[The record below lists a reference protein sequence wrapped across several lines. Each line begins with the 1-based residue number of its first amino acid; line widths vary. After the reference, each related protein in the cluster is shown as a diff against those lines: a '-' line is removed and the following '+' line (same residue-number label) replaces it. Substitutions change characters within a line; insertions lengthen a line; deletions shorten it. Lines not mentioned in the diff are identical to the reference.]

1 MGYFGDRWK
10 VLGEAVGGRRFL
22 IVSIVIL
29 IISIL
34 GLLSANG
41 VTWLKAVPT
50 WAVVV
55 VVPLLLVL
63 KWVLDYA
70 VTLVKDAEPV
80 LDISYEERPP
90 YVMTEPRDSA
100 SPSWRYVRIKVTNTG
115 RKNLGN
121 CFVRLE
127 DVKAGDRSVNMFTPI
142 GLTTQHQALQ
152 NRPGGPF
159 ALRGGEHKFV
169 EVAALEERQHAG
181 QIMLRYETKDYPNTI
196 PRGDYTLIIRAYG
209 GNAPCE
215 RTFRLFVEDGRL
227 RFLPA

>member
-1 MGYFGDRWK
+1 MGYFDDRWK

-29 IISIL
+29 VISIL

-41 VTWLKAVPT
+41 VSWLQAVPT

-55 VVPLLLVL
+55 VVPLILVL
-63 KWVLDYA
+63 KWVLDHA
-70 VTLVKDAEPV
+70 VKLAKEAEPS
-80 LDISYEERPP
+80 LGIGYEEQPP

-100 SPSWRYVRIKVTNTG
+100 KPSWRYVRIKVTNTG

-127 DVKAGDRSVNMFTPI
+127 DVKAGDRSINIFTPI

-152 NRPGGPF
+152 NKPGGPF
-159 ALRGGEHKFV
+159 SLRSGEHKFI
-169 EVAALEERQHAG
+169 EVAALDEGNAAS
-181 QIMLRYETKDYPNTI
+181 QITLRYETKDYPNTI
-196 PRGDYTLIIRAYG
+196 PRGDYTLVIRAYG

-215 RTFRLFVEDGRL
+215 KTFRLFVDDGRL
-227 RFLPA
+227 RFLPV